1 MERLTYRS
9 SWGDYGSAIDWS
21 DEREEITAL
30 RNKLGKY
37 EDEDAEWIS
46 VAKYGKPKTD
56 GEYEVT
62 AVDSSGKRFVTTD
75 YYSTDESGFIIM
87 EADEYTPV
95 VAWRNLPEP
104 YGGD

>member
-1 MERLTYRS
+1 MGRLTYKS

-30 RNKLGKY
+30 RNKLGRY
-37 EDEDAEWIS
+37 EDNEWVS

-75 YYSTDESGFIIM
+75 YYSSESGSFIIM
-87 EADEYTPV
+87 ESDDYTPV

-104 YGGD
+104 YKGF

>member
-9 SWGDYGSAIDWS
+9 SWGDYGSAVNWS

-37 EDEDAEWIS
+37 EDNEWVS
-46 VAKYGKPKTD
+46 VSKYGKPKTD

-62 AVDSSGKRFVTTD
+62 AVASSGERFVTTD
-75 YYSTDESGFIIM
+75 YYYSESGFLVM
-87 EADEYTPV
+87 EEDEYTPV

-104 YGGD
+104 YKGD